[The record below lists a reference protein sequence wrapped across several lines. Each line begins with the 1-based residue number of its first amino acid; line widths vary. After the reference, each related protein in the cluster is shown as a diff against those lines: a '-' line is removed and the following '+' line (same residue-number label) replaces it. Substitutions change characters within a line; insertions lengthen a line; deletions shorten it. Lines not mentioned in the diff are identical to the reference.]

1 MASAKKWRNE
11 SLQERAQWAN
21 EYSATHEVRQKDLGD
36 PVTESAYNPIIT
48 NPKLRERSNWADAF
62 VRKQSTPRTDA
73 KFKQITQKANDLA
86 SELNSFGA
94 TGYQNPMQAYDNL
107 RTYTNKI
114 SELRKELADSRK
126 TDSSASWARQ
136 HDQVEQSLEEMLKYV
151 SAANGQNATY
161 RSQQEMAKDIV
172 DSLSADKDTDA
183 DRSKQD
189 WTPANLAQEQA
200 TLQERELPIQQ
211 QRRAAMNADEQRAIL
226 ADARRGDTE
235 TRPDVANWANR
246 RVQELQA
253 EGDEEGARRA
263 LEYWQPVLQQ
273 WQAEGSRGDKLQA
286 DLDAHNRLATQAQA
300 KKLNASG
307 GSEALYEAAET
318 PENVQAQID
327 AYMKEFRETGD
338 RNAYYKAESLKAEQ
352 EQTTR
357 QLKRAGDEAAQQ
369 EALQP
374 YYDLAQE
381 ADFAQWAEKGR
392 TANKHSPLL
401 LSAWERVNFRDQFTA
416 EDAERGKAFRE
427 GLEKATGVSD
437 APYSSN
443 KYAFLTDEER
453 SIYNYLYAKQGEQEA
468 NAFLSALDRD
478 LNARHMEA
486 WNQLMQE
493 TANQNKMIGTAANL
507 ISPFVKP
514 VGAVATAVQSAANA
528 WTSPVTGRSDTLDPN
543 SPWFIGSRLDEAT
556 RAGLTQDMNETGKF
570 LTDTALSI
578 GQFLPQLALP
588 KSVSLAMM
596 GSSAMG
602 DTAQDVLARGGTQD
616 QALALGTISGL
627 AEVAMEKIGID
638 RILNG
643 KGAGKESFRRMVAQ
657 AMASEGMEEGATEL
671 VNVVADSLFMGD
683 LSSAA
688 QLKQQYMEA
697 GLTEA
702 EANSR
707 VIAELA
713 KQVGLAAAGGV
724 LSGGF
729 FDTAIKG
736 PGYLRQGANGVKAAR
751 NLDMM
756 QGIKGD
762 TGTAGMP
769 RNRADTFSSTAI
781 PDSELAFGDQTSAV
795 RADMPMQNESV
806 AQAQQPIQNESP
818 IQNETTPAIAATAA
832 ETATPGR
839 TLLQPETNGEQ
850 GENRLGYWEN
860 AFTGTQQ
867 SYDTVPAT
875 SNNKRLQNKAD
886 AALKEDVSRI
896 LGIPDS
902 NGKEAARI
910 IRSLREYALNGDVDA
925 NLRNQAF
932 DLLYEQARVQ
942 KEPTGPE
949 KNMLREMRD
958 MRLKATDGLRAE
970 FSSDEQYKLAGKG
983 LKLSKDGEIPVY
995 IAYQALNE
1003 TYGEAYFPSKIV
1015 TQSEQLQHMSDMLE
1029 ALKPR
1034 EMTMAEAYGSDE
1046 PGLREALRNEF
1057 DQALDGYLQRMDYLG
1072 QVRAE
1077 EYAAQAD
1084 AQEQAQA
1091 KPLDVAEATELYR
1104 RRDQAQRAAAEV
1116 RRDNPLTAA
1125 DKKSAEA
1132 IIAGGMQLDQLRPGQ
1147 NTEAI
1152 ARWVEAETASRNAAK
1167 AVVDYKR
1174 STRAPHYQL
1183 ADRLTQNV
1191 SKWKDTRIG
1200 RSLATNTPER
1210 NMRRVAGENDG
1221 QAIIDEILWPQRQ
1234 NEAAKNRYTKQVFD
1248 KVRALELTK
1257 NESALVQ
1264 AIGEGRLEEF
1274 LQNDGRKFTD
1284 AEIAKA
1290 REAVPVFQKIYAD
1303 LYQKVSDAYV
1313 RNGYEP
1319 LGYIENYFP
1328 HFNDAND
1335 PLTKMCA
1342 ALGFRIDTGNL
1353 PTDIAGLTETYKPGR
1368 KWFANAMHRL
1378 TDKTTFDA
1386 LEGLQRYMQGG
1397 AADVIFHTEDIQR
1410 LRALETMIRE
1420 KSANEG
1426 LRQQLE
1432 AIRNNPDLDPE
1443 TIDARI
1449 SALLEENRKGVQLS
1463 HFVTWLR
1470 DYTNIFAGKKPGD
1483 DRKMEHEIGRIVHS
1497 AAKSFNSLV
1506 ARNHVGWNVASA
1518 LTNFVALHQGAADIP
1533 TKHVLRGLKDMTAN
1547 AWRHDG
1553 FADQST
1559 FLTNRF
1565 DVKDISTSSWLA
1577 KANNASMLF
1586 MNISDH
1592 ITAETIVRAKYYEG
1606 IEQGLTHDQA
1616 MRLADEYT
1624 AAVFGDRSKGA
1635 MPIKFE
1641 SNNFLTK
1648 LFTQFQLEVKNQLSY
1663 LAKDLPRNL
1672 RGKGVGHTV
1681 NVITKFVLSQ
1691 WLFNELYEYLFGR
1704 RPAPDVLGL
1713 ANEVQGHFTGR
1724 KAANLVDVVTDTVNI
1739 ARGSKEYE
1747 GLGELLTT
1755 PTKKYEGWETLF
1767 QSARTLGEDLPFIGG
1782 LVFGGGRVPISS
1794 AFPENFLSYEGWKKY
1809 FQDLKPLYLSPIAGG
1824 GQLRKMLRGG
1834 QDVYEGGQ
1842 YFTNDDG
1849 ERQLQYS
1856 LEDGWD
1862 TWMRAIIGGPSA
1874 QRNAQQYYTEG
1885 RKPLSADSTTA
1896 YEFLVSGGMQRKKAE
1911 ELIREIDQ
1919 IEGDKDE
1926 DGNAIPNSRKEKVR
1940 NFLLENKDLN
1950 YAEKERAYAAV
1961 FPEKEKTDEEKEAAQ
1976 EKATKADDGQDAV
1989 EKKDG
1994 WELYVP
2000 AFAHDWSDKKLAVVN
2015 DYDIP
2020 YETVDAFSK
2029 FCYETHSDEDKDGR
2043 FIKDSRAKKIKQYL
2057 MEQTELTEKQR
2068 KALFRLEYK
2077 GNDYFDSLK

>member
-36 PVTESAYNPIIT
+36 PVTESVYSPIIT

-62 VRKQSTPRTDA
+62 VRKQSTPHTDA
-73 KFKQITQKANDLA
+73 RFKQIIEEADSIA
-86 SELNSFGA
+86 AELNDSYKLTA
-94 TGYQNPMQAYDNL
+94 SQNPMLAYDNL

-136 HDQVEQSLEEMLKYV
+136 HDQVDKRLQEMLGKASEV
-151 SAANGQNATY
+151 NGQSMQY
-161 RSQQEMAKDIV
+161 RSTQERAKEIFDV
-172 DSLSADKDTDA
+172 RNAVQEA
-183 DRSKQD
+183 EANHSKQD

-211 QRRAAMNADEQRAIL
+211 QRRAEMNADEQRAIL

-273 WQAEGSRGDKLQA
+273 WQAEGNRGDKLQA
-286 DLDAHNRLATQAQA
+286 ELDAHNRLATQDRAE
-300 KKLNASG
+300 KLNASG

-327 AYMKEFRETGD
+327 AYMKEFRETGN

-374 YYDLAQE
+374 YYDLAKE

-392 TANKHSPLL
+392 TANEHNPLL

-507 ISPFVKP
+507 VSPFVKP
-514 VGAVATAVQSAANA
+514 VGAVATALQSASNA
-528 WTSPVTGRSDTLDPN
+528 FTGQDEALDPN

-602 DTAQDVLARGGTQD
+602 DTAQDVLARGGTQN

-832 ETATPGR
+832 ETAAPGR

-867 SYDTVPAT
+867 SYDTVPST

-925 NLRNQAF
+925 NLRNKAF

-958 MRLKATDGLRAE
+958 MQLKATDGLRAE

-983 LKLSKDGEIPVY
+983 LKLSKDGKIPVD

-1003 TYGEAYFPSKIV
+1003 TYGEAYFPSEIV

-1034 EMTMAEAYGSDE
+1034 EITLAEAYGSDE

-1077 EYAAQAD
+1077 EYAAQAN

-1116 RRDNPLTAA
+1116 RRDNPLTAE

-1147 NTEAI
+1147 NAEAI

-1183 ADRLTQNV
+1183 ADRLTQNAT
-1191 SKWKDTRIG
+1191 KWKDTKTG
-1200 RSLATNTPER
+1200 LSLATNTPER
-1210 NMRRVAGENDG
+1210 NMRRVAGEKDG

-1264 AIGEGRLEEF
+1264 AIGEGRLDE
-1274 LQNDGRKFTD
+1274 LLHNNRHKFTD

-1290 REAVPVFQKIYAD
+1290 QQAVPLFRRIYAD

-1319 LGYIENYFP
+1319 LGHIEDYFP

-1470 DYTNIFAGKKPGD
+1470 DYTNIFAGKKPSD
-1483 DRKMEHEIGRIVHS
+1483 DRWMEHKIGRVAYS
-1497 AAKSFNSLV
+1497 AAKAFNSRV
-1506 ARNHVGWNVASA
+1506 AKNMVGANIASS
-1518 LTNFVALHQGAADIP
+1518 LTNFVALGQGAADVP
-1533 TKHVLRGLKDMTAN
+1533 TKHVLRGLKDMVAS
-1547 AWRHDG
+1547 AIQDDG
-1553 FADQST
+1553 FANQST
-1559 FLTNRF
+1559 FLANRF
-1565 DVKDISTSSWLA
+1565 DVKNISNSVLD
-1577 KANNASMLF
+1577 KIENASMAL

-1616 MRLADEYT
+1616 MRRADEYT
-1624 AAVFGDRSKGA
+1624 AAVFADRSKGA
-1635 MPIKFE
+1635 LPTAFE
-1641 SNNFLTK
+1641 SNNFLIK
-1648 LFTQFQLEVKNQLSY
+1648 PFTMFQVEAKNQLDY
-1663 LAKDLPRNL
+1663 ALKDLPKNL
-1672 RGKGVGHTV
+1672 RGKGVAHAL
-1681 NVITKFVLSQ
+1681 NVIGKYVVGQ

-1704 RPAPDVLGL
+1704 RPGPDVIGK
-1713 ANEVQGHFTGR
+1713 ANGIYGNFTGQKLPNMVDLIVNGKDNQSS
-1724 KAANLVDVVTDTVNI
+1724 KA
-1739 ARGSKEYE
+1739 
-1747 GLGELLTT
+1747 
-1755 PTKKYEGWETLF
+1755 KKYEGLEVFIRSGLDL
-1767 QSARTLGEDLPFIGG
+1767 AEDLPFVGS
-1782 LVFGGGRVPISS
+1782 LLGGGRVPISS
-1794 AFPENFLSYEGWKKY
+1794 AIPNDITDPNEWKRY
-1809 FQDLKPLYLSPIAGG
+1809 AGNRNYLYGIPPTGG
-1824 GQLRKMLRGG
+1824 GQIRKSWNGLEDFL
-1834 QDVYEGGQ
+1834 QGGQ

-1885 RKPLSADSTTA
+1885 RKPLSADNTKA
-1896 YEFLVSGGMQRKKAE
+1896 YELLVSDGMQRKKAE
-1911 ELIREIDQ
+1911 ELIREIAQ

-1926 DGNAIPNSRKEKVR
+1926 NGNAIPNSRKEKVR
-1940 NFLLENKDLN
+1940 TFLLENKDLN
-1950 YAEKERAYAAV
+1950 YAEKERTYAAV
-1961 FPEKEKTDEEKEAAQ
+1961 FPEQEKTDAEKEAEAQ
-1976 EKATKADDGQDAV
+1976 EKAKKAEDGQDVV

>member
-1116 RRDNPLTAA
+1116 RRDNPLTAE

-1191 SKWKDTRIG
+1191 TKWKDAKSG
-1200 RSLATNTPER
+1200 LSLWTTTPER
-1210 NMRRVAGENDG
+1210 IVRRIAGDADG
-1221 QAIIDEILWPQRQ
+1221 QAINDEILWPQRQ

-1248 KVRALELTK
+1248 EVRALKLTK
-1257 NESALVQ
+1257 KESALVQ
-1264 AIGEGRLEEF
+1264 AIGEGRLDEP
-1274 LQNDGRKFTD
+1274 LQNNRHKFTD

-1290 REAVPVFQKIYAD
+1290 QKAVPVFRKIYSD

-1319 LGYIENYFP
+1319 LGHIEDYFP

-1443 TIDARI
+1443 TIDAQI
-1449 SALLEENRKGVQLS
+1449 SALLEANRKGVQLS

-1470 DYTNIFAGKKPGD
+1470 DYTNIFAGKKPSD
-1483 DRKMEHEIGRIVHS
+1483 DRWMEHKIGRVAYS
-1497 AAKSFNSLV
+1497 AAKSFNSRV
-1506 ARNHVGWNVASA
+1506 AKNMVGANIASS
-1518 LTNFVALHQGAADIP
+1518 LTNFVALGQGAADVP
-1533 TKHVLRGLKDMTAN
+1533 TKHVLRGLKDMVAS
-1547 AWRHDG
+1547 AIQDDG
-1553 FADQST
+1553 FANQST

-1565 DVKDISTSSWLA
+1565 DVKNISNSVWD
-1577 KANNASMLF
+1577 KIDNASMAL
-1586 MNISDH
+1586 MSLTDH

-1616 MRLADEYT
+1616 MRRADEYT
-1624 AAVFGDRSKGA
+1624 AAVFADRSKGA
-1635 MPIKFE
+1635 LPTAFASGNPLLKP
-1641 SNNFLTK
+1641 
-1648 LFTQFQLEVKNQLSY
+1648 FTMFQTEVKNQLDY
-1663 LAKDLPRNL
+1663 LRKDLPKNL
-1672 RGKGVGHTV
+1672 RGKGVSHALQ
-1681 NVITKFVLSQ
+1681 VIGKLVLGN

-1704 RPAPDVLGL
+1704 RPAPDVIGY
-1713 ANEVQGHFTGR
+1713 ANEIHGHFTGKKLPNMVDLIVNGKDNQSS
-1724 KAANLVDVVTDTVNI
+1724 KA
-1739 ARGSKEYE
+1739 
-1747 GLGELLTT
+1747 
-1755 PTKKYEGWETLF
+1755 KKYEGWEAF
-1767 QSARTLGEDLPFIGG
+1767 VQSGRTLAEDVPFLGS
-1782 LVFGGGRVPISS
+1782 LLGGGRVPISS
-1794 AFPENFLSYEGWKKY
+1794 ALPESITDLSSMERY
-1809 FQDLKPLYLSPIAGG
+1809 LKDGSWLNLLMPTGG
-1824 GQLRKMLRGG
+1824 SQVRKMLRGG

>member
-73 KFKQITQKANDLA
+73 RFKQIIEEADSIA
-86 SELNSFGA
+86 AELNDSYKLTA
-94 TGYQNPMQAYDNL
+94 SQNPMLAYDNL
-107 RTYTNKI
+107 RTYTNKT

-136 HDQVEQSLEEMLKYV
+136 HDQVDKRLQEMLGKASEV
-151 SAANGQNATY
+151 NGQSMQY
-161 RSQQEMAKDIV
+161 RSTQERAKEIFDV
-172 DSLSADKDTDA
+172 RNAVQEA
-183 DRSKQD
+183 EANHSKQD

-211 QRRAAMNADEQRAIL
+211 QRRAEMNADEQRAIL

-381 ADFAQWAEKGR
+381 ADFAQWAEKG
-392 TANKHSPLL
+392 ANAQKTGGVLDFSD
-401 LSAWERVNFRDQFTA
+401 WNRVNSDYLDT
-416 EDAERGKAFRE
+416 DAAADVRRKKVA
-427 GLEKATGVSD
+427 
-437 APYSSN
+437 
-443 KYAFLTDEER
+443 AFLHAPEENFSQVLEDYMTDEER
-453 SIYNYLYAKQGEQEA
+453 AIYNYLYAKEG
-468 NAFLSALDRD
+468 NA
-478 LNARHMEA
+478 
-486 WNQLMQE
+486 
-493 TANQNKMIGTAANL
+493 AA
-507 ISPFVKP
+507 
-514 VGAVATAVQSAANA
+514 
-528 WTSPVTGRSDTLDPN
+528 
-543 SPWFIGSRLDEAT
+543 
-556 RAGLTQDMNETGKF
+556 GKF
-570 LTDTALSI
+570 LNQLERVLTARQTTAYRDYQQELASKNKMAGVATNLASPLIKPFAAAATVTQSAKNLVTGDDETVDTNSQWFQGVHADEASRAGITEGMTPGAEFLTNVGLSI
-578 GQFLPQLALP
+578 GQFMPQLALP

-602 DTAQDVLARGGTQD
+602 DTAKDVIERGGTQN
-616 QALALGTISGL
+616 QALALGAISGL
-627 AEVAMEKIGID
+627 AEVAMEKLGID

-643 KGAGKESFRRMVAQ
+643 KGAGQQAFRQMIWK
-657 AMASEGMEEGATEL
+657 AMASEGVEEGATEL

-1116 RRDNPLTAA
+1116 RRDNPLTAE